1 MVFEERES
9 AYFEDSRRLT
19 GPNFFFAPTGAL
31 LEAKGPAARN
41 PAAHQRW
48 QHHVE
53 TLANAL
59 GWSRPVCVARLHN
72 QTTSLALSA
81 PIDQLFTATEVNEW
95 AWETTTAELNPALV
109 VSNAFGDVQDD
120 IGDFS
125 TALKRLKAKAQAE
138 QNDLLRVLLTKAADH
153 HFDSFLDDETWSIGG
168 GKGNHAWP
176 VGMLPSPDAFE
187 TLRSQVHNIPTALVT
202 GSNGKT
208 TTVRLIAA
216 MAAANHWCA
225 GYSST
230 EGVYVGGEENLFGD
244 YSGPAGARAVQR
256 DRRVDCAVL
265 ETARGGMLR
274 RGLAVSRADVA
285 VVTNISADHFGEYGV
300 DSLADL
306 AAAKL
311 IVARAVE
318 RGGTLVLNADD
329 AILMGAAV
337 HSNQK
342 KAFFGLDWHH
352 PSVVAQR
359 EAGQTVCAVRDGYL
373 LLAHAGNTIDF
384 GAVAGMPLTAEG
396 TARYNIANIAAAVL
410 AATGLGIS
418 ESAIRHVLA
427 TFGTTRHDNP
437 GRLERWTID
446 GVEIILDYAH
456 NPAGLSGVL
465 QIARALQRKTGG
477 RLGLLLGQA
486 GNREDADVHALAKM
500 AAGFSPDLIILKD
513 IDGMLRG
520 RLPGEIPAMLEAT
533 LLAANVERS
542 RIHTVL
548 PEADAAKQL
557 VRWARSGDVVVL
569 PLHGV
574 APRVAIRHWL
584 DAGAKD

>member
-1 MVFEERES
+1 
-9 AYFEDSRRLT
+9 
-19 GPNFFFAPTGAL
+19 
-31 LEAKGPAARN
+31 
-41 PAAHQRW
+41 
-48 QHHVE
+48 
-53 TLANAL
+53 
-59 GWSRPVCVARLHN
+59 
-72 QTTSLALSA
+72 
-81 PIDQLFTATEVNEW
+81 
-95 AWETTTAELNPALV
+95 
-109 VSNAFGDVQDD
+109 
-120 IGDFS
+120 
-125 TALKRLKAKAQAE
+125 
-138 QNDLLRVLLTKAADH
+138 
-153 HFDSFLDDETWSIGG
+153 
-168 GKGNHAWP
+168 
-176 VGMLPSPDAFE
+176 
-187 TLRSQVHNIPTALVT
+187 
-202 GSNGKT
+202 
-208 TTVRLIAA
+208 
-216 MAAANHWCA
+216 
-225 GYSST
+225 
-230 EGVYVGGEENLFGD
+230 
-244 YSGPAGARAVQR
+244 
-256 DRRVDCAVL
+256 
-265 ETARGGMLR
+265 
-274 RGLAVSRADVA
+274 
-285 VVTNISADHFGEYGV
+285 
-300 DSLADL
+300 
-306 AAAKL
+306 
-311 IVARAVE
+311 
-318 RGGTLVLNADD
+318 
-329 AILMGAAV
+329 
-337 HSNQK
+337 
-342 KAFFGLDWHH
+342 
-352 PSVVAQR
+352 
-359 EAGQTVCAVRDGYL
+359 
-373 LLAHAGNTIDF
+373 
-384 GAVAGMPLTAEG
+384 MPLTAEG

-500 AAGFSPDLIILKD
+500 AVGFSPDLIILKD